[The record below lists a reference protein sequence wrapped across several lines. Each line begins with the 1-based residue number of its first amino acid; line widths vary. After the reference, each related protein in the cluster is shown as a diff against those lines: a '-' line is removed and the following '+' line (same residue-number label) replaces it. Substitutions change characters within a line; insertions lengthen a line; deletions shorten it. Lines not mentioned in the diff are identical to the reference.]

1 MSAIASVPQ
10 SAIPT
15 AIIGK
20 TLVIKGDIHSQEPLT
35 IEGQVDGTIE
45 IDDHLLTIASGA
57 TVRDHVTGYN
67 VELRGRVEGQV
78 EAAATLSIRKDAEFI
93 GDIRASS
100 LVIEDGSY
108 IKGNIELSR
117 PPASIPSARGL
128 ALVDDSDVIELDA
141 MRGLSHAMRDSSQ

>member
-1 MSAIASVPQ
+1 MSAIAPATPA
-10 SAIPT
+10 AIP
-15 AIIGK
+15 AAVIGK

-57 TVRDHVTGYN
+57 TVRAHVTGFN

-93 GDIRASS
+93 GDIRACS

-117 PPASIPSARGL
+117 PPANVPVARN
-128 ALVDDSDVIELDA
+128 LVAADDSDAIELEA
-141 MRGLSHAMRDSSQ
+141 MRGLSHAMRDSSH